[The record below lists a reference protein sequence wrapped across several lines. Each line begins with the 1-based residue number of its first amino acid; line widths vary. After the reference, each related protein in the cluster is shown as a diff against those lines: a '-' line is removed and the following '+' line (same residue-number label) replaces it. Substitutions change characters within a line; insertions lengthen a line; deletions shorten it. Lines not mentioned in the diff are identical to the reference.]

1 MPFNVRRIVYI
12 YLQQSLNIINSM
24 KILLVLCHPRANSL
38 TSQIA
43 EAFSEGATKAGHHVE
58 LLDLYKE
65 NFDPVLRIEDEPND
79 EELENYSLEV
89 QSEFKRLN
97 NNAAVVMVFP
107 LWWWSLP
114 AMLKGWIDRVWNYGL
129 MYGSNQHNVKKG
141 LMIALAGASD
151 ETFNKRDYDS
161 AINTNLDVG
170 ILDFC
175 GVKDSE
181 VVILKGTTKK
191 TKEDCAIY
199 IKQAYERGLSF

>member
-1 MPFNVRRIVYI
+1 M
-12 YLQQSLNIINSM
+12 NI
-24 KILLVLCHPRANSL
+24 LVVVCHPRANSL

-43 EAFSEGATKAGHHVE
+43 VAFSEGATKAGHHIE

-79 EELENYSLEV
+79 EKLENYSLEV

-97 NNAAVVMVFP
+97 NNDAVVMVFP

-129 MYGSNQHNVKKG
+129 MYGSKKHNVKKG
-141 LMIALAGASD
+141 LMIALAGATR
-151 ETFNKRDYDS
+151 EQLLKRDYEA
-161 AINTNLDVG
+161 AINTNLNIG
-170 ILDFC
+170 ILDYC

-181 VVILKGTTKK
+181 IMILKETNKI
-191 TKEDCAIY
+191 TKEECLSY
-199 IKQAYERGLSF
+199 IQQAYDKGLSF